1 MDSTDSQNRRTLPR
15 VREDLNVHITI
26 LSSPED
32 ESLTG
37 QEFDCHTKDISFQG
51 MCIISDSRVYPGS
64 KLDLQVQANTS
75 SHTYSFSGMVMWCNH
90 DQAFQVYDVGVQLM
104 DLDKIS
110 IGWKKLVVD
119 LLITS

>member
-1 MDSTDSQNRRTLPR
+1 MDSSGSQNRRKLPR
-15 VREDLNVHITI
+15 VREDLELQITI
-26 LSSPED
+26 LSSPEG

-37 QEFDCHTKDISFQG
+37 QSFNCHTKDISFQG